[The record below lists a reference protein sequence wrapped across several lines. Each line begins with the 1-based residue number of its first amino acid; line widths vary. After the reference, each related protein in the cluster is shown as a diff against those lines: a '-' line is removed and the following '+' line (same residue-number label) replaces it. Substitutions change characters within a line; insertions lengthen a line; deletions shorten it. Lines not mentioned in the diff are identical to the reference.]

1 VRFLAPFFSTFWSFT
16 MNKFARVLR
25 SPKAATTAA
34 LAVIAATN
42 AQAAAVDVSAVVTEI
57 GLQAGPVSL
66 IGTAI
71 LALFVGIKAFKWVQ
85 KVLG

>member
-1 VRFLAPFFSTFWSFT
+1 

-25 SPKAATTAA
+25 SSKAATTAA

-42 AQAAAVDVSAVVTEI
+42 AQAAAVDVAAVVTEI
-57 GLQAGPVSL
+57 GAQATPVSL

>member
-1 VRFLAPFFSTFWSFT
+1 

-25 SPKAATTAA
+25 SSKAATTAA
-34 LAVIAATN
+34 LAVIAATH

-57 GLQAGPVSL
+57 GAQAGPVSL

>member
-1 VRFLAPFFSTFWSFT
+1 

-25 SPKAATTAA
+25 SSKAATTAA

-42 AQAAAVDVSAVVTEI
+42 AQAAAVDVSSVVTEI
-57 GLQAGPVSL
+57 GAQATPISL

-71 LALFVGIKAFKWVQ
+71 LALYVGIKAFKWVQ

>member
-1 VRFLAPFFSTFWSFT
+1 

-57 GLQAGPVSL
+57 GAQAGPVSL

>member
-1 VRFLAPFFSTFWSFT
+1 

-25 SPKAATTAA
+25 SSKAATTAA

-42 AQAAAVDVSAVVTEI
+42 AQAAAVDVSAVVSEI
-57 GLQAGPVSL
+57 GAQAGPVSL

>member
-1 VRFLAPFFSTFWSFT
+1 

-25 SPKAATTAA
+25 SSKAATTAA

-42 AQAAAVDVSAVVTEI
+42 AQAAAVDVSAVVTDI
-57 GLQAGPVSL
+57 GAQAGPVSL

>member
-1 VRFLAPFFSTFWSFT
+1 
-16 MNKFARVLR
+16 MNKFAIARQTTR
-25 SPKAATTAA
+25 RAAAVAA

-57 GLQAGPVSL
+57 GAQAGPVSL

>member
-1 VRFLAPFFSTFWSFT
+1 

-25 SPKAATTAA
+25 SSKAATTAA
-34 LAVIAATN
+34 LAFIAATN

-57 GLQAGPVSL
+57 GAQAGPVSL

>member
-1 VRFLAPFFSTFWSFT
+1 

-25 SPKAATTAA
+25 SSKAATTAA

-42 AQAAAVDVSAVVTEI
+42 AQAAAVDVSSVVTEI
-57 GLQAGPVSL
+57 GAQAGPVSL

>member
-1 VRFLAPFFSTFWSFT
+1 

-25 SPKAATTAA
+25 SRKAATTAA

-42 AQAAAVDVSAVVTEI
+42 AQAAAVDVAAVVTEI
-57 GLQAGPVSL
+57 GAQATPVSL

>member
-1 VRFLAPFFSTFWSFT
+1 

-25 SPKAATTAA
+25 SSKAATTAA

-57 GLQAGPVSL
+57 GAQAGPVSL

>member
-1 VRFLAPFFSTFWSFT
+1 

-25 SPKAATTAA
+25 SSKAATTAA

-57 GLQAGPVSL
+57 AAQAGPVSL

>member
-1 VRFLAPFFSTFWSFT
+1 

-34 LAVIAATN
+34 LPVIAATN

-57 GLQAGPVSL
+57 GAQAGPVSL
-66 IGTAI
+66 VGTAI

>member
-1 VRFLAPFFSTFWSFT
+1 
-16 MNKFARVLR
+16 MNKFASVLR
-25 SPKAATTAA
+25 SSKAATTAA

-57 GLQAGPVSL
+57 GAQAGPVSL

>member
-1 VRFLAPFFSTFWSFT
+1 

-25 SPKAATTAA
+25 SSKAATTAA

-57 GLQAGPVSL
+57 GAQAGPVSL

-71 LALFVGIKAFKWVQ
+71 LALYVGIKAFKWVQ